1 MKITA
6 LETIRPA
13 DRPSVI
19 WVEVHT
25 DEGVSGLGES
35 WFGAAAIE
43 ADVHD
48 RIAPLLIG
56 EEVGGIER
64 LTRKITPYT
73 GFFGT
78 GAEMRAVSA
87 VDVALWDIAGKRAG
101 LPICA
106 LLGGPFRPNIK
117 VYNTCAGPDYVS
129 KSSDVRPG
137 NFGLGGGGDLKG
149 QRFEDLDGFMT
160 RPEEVAAELL
170 EMGISSMKIW
180 PFDFAEGAGDGA
192 DISTKDLK
200 TAMEPFHRIRKAHG
214 DAMAIKAEL
223 HGLWTVPAA
232 KKIAAALEEIE
243 PDWIED
249 PIWMDR
255 IEDLT
260 EVASAIHAPIAG
272 GETLG
277 GLGQIR
283 SLVAGGGVSVPII
296 DVTWGG
302 GITFAKKA
310 AAVAE
315 AHALPIAFHDCSG
328 PVTLAASTHLALACP
343 NVAEQEITRAFYY
356 GWYHDYVD
364 QPPPLENGM
373 IGVSGRP
380 GLGLTLVDG
389 LRQRD
394 GAMGRRSEG

>member
-13 DRPSVI
+13 ARPSVI
-19 WVEVHT
+19 WVVVHT
-25 DEGVSGLGES
+25 DDGLSGLGES
-35 WFGAAAIE
+35 WFGAGAIE
-43 ADVHD
+43 ADVHE
-48 RIAPLLIG
+48 RIAPLLLG
-56 EEVGGIER
+56 EAAAGIER

-87 VDVALWDIAGKRAG
+87 VDVALWDLAGKRAG
-101 LPICA
+101 MPISE
-106 LLGGPFRPNIK
+106 LLGGPFRASIK

-129 KSSDVRPG
+129 QTSDVRPG

-149 QRFEDLDGFMT
+149 RRFEDLDGFLN
-160 RPEEVAAELL
+160 RPEEVAAELM
-170 EMGISSMKIW
+170 EMDITAMKIW
-180 PFDFAEGAGDGA
+180 PFDFAEGAADGA
-192 DISTKDLK
+192 DISTPDLAK
-200 TAMEPFHRIRKAHG
+200 AMEPFKRIRKAHG
-214 DAMAIKAEL
+214 DKMAIKAEL
-223 HGLWTVPAA
+223 HGLWSVPAA
-232 KKIAAALEEIE
+232 KKIAAALEEIG

-260 EVASAIHAPIAG
+260 EVAASTDAPIAG

-302 GITFAKKA
+302 GVTFARKA
-310 AAVAE
+310 AGLAE
-315 AHALPIAFHDCSG
+315 AHGLPIAFHDCSG
-328 PVTLAASTHLALACP
+328 PVTLAASTHLALSAP

-356 GWYHDYVD
+356 GWYHEYVD
-364 QPPPLENGM
+364 QPPPLDKGK

-380 GLGLTLVDG
+380 GLGLELAEG
-389 LRQRD
+389 LRQRP
-394 GAMGRRSEG
+394 GIAVKRSES

>member
-13 DRPSVI
+13 ERPSVI
-19 WVEVHT
+19 WVVVHT
-25 DEGVSGLGES
+25 DEGVVGLGES
-35 WFGAAAIE
+35 WFGAGAIE
-43 ADVHD
+43 ADVHE

-56 EEVGGIER
+56 EDAAGIER
-64 LTRKITPYT
+64 LNRKIIPYT

-101 LPICA
+101 LPITE
-106 LLGGPFRPNIK
+106 LLGGPFRTAIK

-129 KSSDVRPG
+129 KTSDVRPG
-137 NFGLGGGGDLKG
+137 NFGLDGGGDLKG
-149 QRFEDLDGFMT
+149 QRFEDLDGFLN

-192 DISTKDLK
+192 DISTPDLK
-200 TAMEPFHRIRKAHG
+200 KAMEPFERIRKTHG

-223 HGLWTVPAA
+223 HGLWSVPAA
-232 KKIAAALEEIE
+232 KKIAAALEEIG

-255 IEDLT
+255 IEDLA
-260 EVASAIHAPIAG
+260 EVAAATDAPIAG

-283 SLVAGGGVSVPII
+283 TLVAGGGVSVPII

-302 GITFAKKA
+302 GITFARKA
-310 AAVAE
+310 AALAE
-315 AHALPIAFHDCSG
+315 AHGLPIAFHDCSG
-328 PVTLAASTHLALACP
+328 PVTLAASTHLALASP
-343 NVAEQEITRAFYY
+343 NVAEQEMTRAFYY

-364 QPPPLENGM
+364 EVPPLEAGM

-380 GLGLTLVDG
+380 GLGLELAEG
-389 LRQRD
+389 LREREGTQV
-394 GAMGRRSEG
+394 RRTGG

>member
-6 LETIRPA
+6 LETVRPA
-13 DRPSVI
+13 DRENVI
-19 WVEVHT
+19 WVVVHT
-25 DEGVSGLGES
+25 DEGLTGLGES

-56 EEVGGIER
+56 EEAAGVER
-64 LTRKITPYT
+64 LTRKMTPYT

-101 LPICA
+101 LPITQ
-106 LLGGPFRPNIK
+106 LLGGPFRAAIK

-129 KSSDVRPG
+129 KTSDVRPG

-149 QRFEDLDGFMT
+149 QRFEDLDGFLN

-170 EMGISSMKIW
+170 EMGIASMKIW
-180 PFDFAEGAGDGA
+180 PFDFADGAADGA
-192 DISTKDLK
+192 DISMGDLK
-200 TAMEPFHRIRKAHG
+200 KAMEPFVRIRKAHG
-214 DAMAIKAEL
+214 HAMAIKAEL
-223 HGLWTVPAA
+223 HGLWSVPAA

-255 IEDLT
+255 IEDLA
-260 EVASAIHAPIAG
+260 EVASATDAPIAG

-302 GITFAKKA
+302 GMTFARKA
-310 AAVAE
+310 AALAE
-315 AHALPIAFHDCSG
+315 AHGLPIAFHDCSG
-328 PVTLAASTHLALACP
+328 PVTLAASTHLALTCP
-343 NVAEQEITRAFYY
+343 NVAEQEMTRAFYY

-364 QPPPLENGM
+364 ELPPLKDGM
-373 IGVSGRP
+373 IAVSGRP
-380 GLGLTLVDG
+380 GLGLELAEG
-389 LRQRD
+389 LRER
-394 GAMGRRSEG
+394 GGTVVRRSEA

>member
-6 LETIRPA
+6 IETIRVA
-13 DRPSVI
+13 DRANVI

-25 DEGVSGLGES
+25 DEGITGLGES

-43 ADVHD
+43 TDIHD

-56 EEVGGIER
+56 ESAVGIER
-64 LTRKITPYT
+64 LTRKITPYA

-87 VDVALWDIAGKRAG
+87 VDVALWDIAGKAAG
-101 LPICA
+101 RPICQM
-106 LLGGPFRPNIK
+106 LGGPFRDEIK

-129 KSSDVRPG
+129 KTADVRPG
-137 NFGLGGGGDLKG
+137 NFGIGEGGDLRG
-149 QRFEDLDGFMT
+149 QRFEDLDGFLN
-160 RPEEVAAELL
+160 RPDEVAGELL
-170 EMGISSMKIW
+170 ELGISSMKIW
-180 PFDFAEGAGDGA
+180 PFDFAEGASDGA
-192 DISTKDLK
+192 DISTADLK
-200 TAMEPFHRIRKAHG
+200 LAMEPFEAIRNVHG

-223 HGLWTVPAA
+223 HGLWSVPAA
-232 KKIAAALEEIE
+232 KKIAAALEDIG

-255 IEDLT
+255 IEEVS
-260 EVASAIHAPIAG
+260 EVAASTTAPIAG

-277 GLGQIR
+277 ALGQIKT
-283 SLVAGGGVSVPII
+283 LVADSGVSVPII

-302 GITFAKKA
+302 GITFAKKS

-328 PVTLAASTHLALACP
+328 PVTLTASTHLALACP

-373 IGVSGRP
+373 ISISGRA
-380 GLGLTLVDG
+380 GLGLELAAG
-389 LRQRD
+389 LKER
-394 GAMGRRSEG
+394 EGTSVLRAEG